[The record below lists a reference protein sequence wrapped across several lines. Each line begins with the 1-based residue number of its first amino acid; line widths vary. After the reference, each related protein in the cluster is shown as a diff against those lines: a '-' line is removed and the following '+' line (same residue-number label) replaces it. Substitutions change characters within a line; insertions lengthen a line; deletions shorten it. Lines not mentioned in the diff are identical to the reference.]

1 MMDDAT
7 ATDGPQEGSAP
18 PRPLE
23 IPVDIH
29 QAMIAHCLRESP
41 LECCGVLGGTAA
53 RVLSIHPLRN
63 LAASETRY
71 DGDPAE
77 LVEAFRQLR
86 ERNLD
91 ILAIYHSHPKWE
103 AIPSAVDR
111 RQNYWGPMP
120 HLIVG
125 LLRDPPEVRVWRL
138 SPDSQQELL
147 WTLVEPAGEIARAL
161 QPNANPD

>member
-1 MMDDAT
+1 
-7 ATDGPQEGSAP
+7 
-18 PRPLE
+18 
-23 IPVDIH
+23 
-29 QAMIAHCLRESP
+29 MIAHCLRESP

-77 LVEAFRQLR
+77 LVEAFR
-86 ERNLD
+86 
-91 ILAIYHSHPKWE
+91 LAPRAEPGDPGDLPFPSE
-103 AIPSAVDR
+103 MGAVPSAVDR
-111 RQNYWGPMP
+111 RKNYWGPMP

-138 SPDSQQELL
+138 APDSQQELP
-147 WTLVEPAGEIARAL
+147 WTLVEPAGETARAL
-161 QPNANPD
+161 QPTAKSGLN